1 MVSLC
6 SSNFVSGIIKSFNEV
21 FKSQSEITVY
31 EKGEDHLKKSSVNAK
46 YCFIVIELES
56 LLFMF

>member
-1 MVSLC
+1 MLSLC

-21 FKSQSEITVY
+21 FKSQSEITFY
-31 EKGEDHLKKSSVNAK
+31 EKGEDHLKKSSVNGK